1 MVTDFIVTADG
12 FSLVRQYEDK
22 FNGSIR
28 IDEPSGELL
37 ILDIGNKSFRI
48 ADSSLD
54 DFKETFIQSLESG
67 KNLLL
72 EKNKGNEINYEAGVV
87 Y

>member
-1 MVTDFIVTADG
+1 MVTDFIGTADG
-12 FSLVRQYEDK
+12 FSLVQQYKDK

-28 IDEPSGELL
+28 IDEPSGVLT
-37 ILDIGNKSFRI
+37 LDVGNRSFRI
-48 ADSSLD
+48 DSSDID
-54 DFKETFIQSLESG
+54 DFRETIIQSLESG